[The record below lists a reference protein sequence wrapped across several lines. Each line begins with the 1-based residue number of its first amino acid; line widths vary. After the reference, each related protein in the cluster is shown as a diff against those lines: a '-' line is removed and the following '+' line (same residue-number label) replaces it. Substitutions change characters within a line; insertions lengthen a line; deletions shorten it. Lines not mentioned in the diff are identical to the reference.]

1 MANLN
6 PNREYY
12 IDEKGQIRKKKKGHL
27 LALYNEKVCLAL
39 AYCRLKQCYLT
50 RDNMSE
56 KQCLMKGKA
65 GDYCP
70 HLYILEGK
78 ERRNGIKYAKQKRF
92 EGKIKGE

>member
-1 MANLN
+1 MPRLN

-12 IDEKGQIRKKKKGHL
+12 IDENGQIRKVKQGNL
-27 LALYNEKVCLAL
+27 LALYNERVNLAL
-39 AYCRLKQCYLT
+39 GYCKLKQCYLT
-50 RDNMSE
+50 RNNISE

-70 HLYILEGK
+70 HLYVLEGN

-92 EGKIKGE
+92 KGKKNS